1 MGCWN
6 ETCAVS
12 KMTINTGEK
21 VRFLLIAQNPF
32 SYEEVEGHPDTPTWI
47 KGGTGCYLTDF
58 WQPVSLPILAEYNDY
73 GTIDNWDASEQPY
86 IDLLL
91 HVVNKSSIRLDL
103 GENTIHDT
111 TVGEDLTFEQF
122 LEIVREGRLYLK
134 AHGTP
139 VATSA
144 VFIKE
149 SVWQSLLNDANFT
162 EEDTSDMWKAEE
174 DTLAAIQKRLDK
186 QVKLM
191 ARRDTE
197 LRKMASGVS
206 TETVAEMKETV
217 VAQLEEIRE
226 LMESQI
232 ECSDNRSITW
242 NLNPYRHLMTTM
254 LINDVRF
261 AEIERVFTMLSILR
275 INLSPTIGSGS
286 QAPNERLFRKVYQ
299 LWGEIADKQTHFYDE
314 DE

>member
-6 ETCAVS
+6 ETCVVS
-12 KMTINTGEK
+12 KMTINAGEK

-32 SYEEVEGHPDTPTWI
+32 SYEEVTGHPDTPTWV

-103 GENTIHDT
+103 GENTVHDT
-111 TVGEDLTFEQF
+111 AVGEDLTFEQF

-197 LRKMASGVS
+197 LRKMVRNAP
-206 TETVAEMKETV
+206 TETVEELKE
-217 VAQLEEIRE
+217 L
-226 LMESQI
+226 LESQI

>member
-12 KMTINTGEK
+12 KMTINAGEK

-32 SYEEVEGHPDTPTWI
+32 SYEEVTGHPDTPTWV

-73 GTIDNWDASEQPY
+73 GTIDNWAASEQPY

-103 GENTIHDT
+103 GENEFHDT
-111 TVGEDLTFEQF
+111 AVGADLTFEQF

-134 AHGTP
+134 AHGKP
-139 VATSA
+139 VATAA

-174 DTLAAIQKRLDK
+174 DTLSAIQKRLDT

-191 ARRDTE
+191 SHSRVE
-197 LRKMASGVS
+197 LRMMA
-206 TETVAEMKETV
+206 ENAPPETV
-217 VAQLEEIRE
+217 VEIRE
-226 LMESQI
+226 LLESQI
-232 ECSDNRSITW
+232 ECSDNHSITW
-242 NLNPYRHLMTTM
+242 NLNPYRHLMTTTP
-254 LINDVRF
+254 INDVRF

-286 QAPNERLFRKVYQ
+286 QTPNERLFRKVYQ
-299 LWGEIADKQTHFYDE
+299 LWGEIADKQTRFYDE
-314 DE
+314 PDDE

>member
-32 SYEEVEGHPDTPTWI
+32 SYEEVTGHPDTPTWV

-58 WQPVSLPILAEYNDY
+58 WQPVSLPILATYNDY
-73 GTIDNWDASEQPY
+73 GTIDGWDASEQPY

-103 GENTIHDT
+103 GENEYHDT
-111 TVGEDLTFEQF
+111 AVGADLTFEQF
-122 LEIVREGRLYLK
+122 LEVVCEGRLYLK
-134 AHGTP
+134 AHGQP

-144 VFIKE
+144 IFIKE

-174 DTLAAIQKRLDK
+174 DTLAAIQKRLNK

-197 LRKMASGVS
+197 LRKMARNAP
-206 TETVAEMKETV
+206 TETVEELKE
-217 VAQLEEIRE
+217 LLR
-226 LMESQI
+226 SQI

-314 DE
+314 PDED

>member
-1 MGCWN
+1 
-6 ETCAVS
+6 
-12 KMTINTGEK
+12 MTINAGEK

-32 SYEEVEGHPDTPTWI
+32 SYEEVTGHPDTPTWI

-58 WQPVSLPILAEYNDY
+58 WQPVALPILAEYNDY

-103 GENTIHDT
+103 GENTVHDT
-111 TVGEDLTFEQF
+111 AVGEDLTFEQF

-162 EEDTSDMWKAEE
+162 EEDTSDMWKAED
-174 DTLAAIQKRLDK
+174 DTLAAIQKRLNK

-206 TETVAEMKETV
+206 TETVAEMKEKV
-217 VAQLEEIRE
+217 IEQLEEIRE

-242 NLNPYRHLMTTM
+242 NLNPYRRLMTTM

-286 QAPNERLFRKVYQ
+286 QTPNERLFRKVYQ

-314 DE
+314 PDEA

>member
-12 KMTINTGEK
+12 KMTINAGEK

-32 SYEEVEGHPDTPTWI
+32 SYEEAPGHPDIPMWV

-73 GTIDNWDASEQPY
+73 GTIENWSESETPY
-86 IDLLL
+86 ITMLIRI
-91 HVVNKSSIRLDL
+91 VNEMSVKLNV
-103 GENTIHDT
+103 GENDCHD
-111 TVGEDLTFEQF
+111 VAVNSDLTFDQF

-134 AHGTP
+134 GYGHP
-139 VATSA
+139 VATA
-144 VFIKE
+144 GVFIKE

-162 EEDTSDMWKAEE
+162 DEDTSDMWKAEE
-174 DTLAAIQKRLDK
+174 DTLSAIQKRLDK

-191 ARRDTE
+191 SHSRVE
-197 LRKMASGVS
+197 LRMMA
-206 TETVAEMKETV
+206 ENAQPETV
-217 VAQLEEIRE
+217 VEIRE
-226 LMESQI
+226 LLESQI
-232 ECSDNRSITW
+232 ECSDNHSITW
-242 NLNPYRHLMTTM
+242 NLNPYRHLMTTTP
-254 LINDVRF
+254 INDVRF

-286 QAPNERLFRKVYQ
+286 QTPNERLFRKVYQ

-314 DE
+314 PDED